1 LVAEE
6 LLELWQYF
14 MMAKREMR
22 NSGKIVKKSI
32 GNEEKISCERKL
44 CRNVDMA

>member
-1 LVAEE
+1 MVAEE
-6 LLELWQYF
+6 LLELCQYV

-32 GNEEKISCERKL
+32 GNEAKISCEREL
-44 CRNVDMA
+44 CRKVDMA